1 MWEQITKHILIWEQI
16 SKKKTIN
23 IKKYEC
29 NQTRW

>member
-1 MWEQITKHILIWEQI
+1 MGTNYQTYIDMGTNF
-16 SKKKTIN
+16 KKKTIN